1 MLFSEEWLRSV
12 VNPDLTSDELAEA
25 MTMAGLE
32 VEDCSTIAPA
42 FEGVVVAEVVDCV
55 DHENSDHLHVCK
67 VNVGAPELLQIVCGA
82 PNVKTGVKVPCATI
96 GAVLPGNFK
105 IKKAKKIYREGNFP
119 EKDSFWLQE
128 RLKPSKRKNHD
139 LVFLFQG
146 EWHHILVYSQT
157 DQKNP
162 YLPLPS
168 YLLDGK
174 KEYADVIGI
183 LTDSDLFDGKR
194 IANVGKIIPVTYDGR
209 ESTDKARQGRAFL
222 DDGFSSGDHP

>member
-105 IKKAKKIYREGNFP
+105 IKKAKMRGVE
-119 EKDSFWLQE
+119 SFGML
-128 RLKPSKRKNHD
+128 
-139 LVFLFQG
+139 
-146 EWHHILVYSQT
+146 
-157 DQKNP
+157 
-162 YLPLPS
+162 
-168 YLLDGK
+168 
-174 KEYADVIGI
+174 
-183 LTDSDLFDGKR
+183 
-194 IANVGKIIPVTYDGR
+194 
-209 ESTDKARQGRAFL
+209 
-222 DDGFSSGDHP
+222 

>member
-105 IKKAKKIYREGNFP
+105 IKKAKMRGVESFGMLCSARELGIN
-119 EKDSFWLQE
+119 ED
-128 RLKPSKRKNHD
+128 H
-139 LVFLFQG
+139 QG
-146 EWHHILVYSQT
+146 LWILPADAPVGM
-157 DQKNP
+157 NIR
-162 YLPLPS
+162 
-168 YLLDGK
+168 
-174 KEYADVIGI
+174 EYA
-183 LTDSDLFDGKR
+183 K
-194 IANVGKIIPVTYDGR
+194 
-209 ESTDKARQGRAFL
+209 L
-222 DDGFSSGDHP
+222 DDKRFEIKLTPNRLSLIHI

>member
-1 MLFSEEWLRSV
+1 MENVIFLLIQKAKKPIMALREE
-12 VNPDLTSDELAEA
+12 
-25 MTMAGLE
+25 
-32 VEDCSTIAPA
+32 
-42 FEGVVVAEVVDCV
+42 
-55 DHENSDHLHVCK
+55 
-67 VNVGAPELLQIVCGA
+67 
-82 PNVKTGVKVPCATI
+82 KVPLAYWALMALSIAMAVI
-96 GAVLPGNFK
+96 GILFFALALIPVFQESLKIAFFIIGLAFLVLLLIPMAFFLYASLRHRPQSK

-162 YLPLPS
+162 YLLLPS

-194 IANVGKIIPVTYDGR
+194 IANVGKIIPVTYDGKR
-209 ESTDKARQGRAFL
+209 VD
-222 DDGFSSGDHP
+222 

>member
-32 VEDCSTIAPA
+32 VEDCSAIAPA

-82 PNVKTGVKVPCATI
+82 PNVKTGVKVPCALI

-105 IKKAKKIYREGNFP
+105 IKKAKMRGVESFGMLCSSRELGIN
-119 EKDSFWLQE
+119 ED
-128 RLKPSKRKNHD
+128 H
-139 LVFLFQG
+139 QG
-146 EWHHILVYSQT
+146 LWILPADAPVGM
-157 DQKNP
+157 DIR
-162 YLPLPS
+162 
-168 YLLDGK
+168 
-174 KEYADVIGI
+174 EYA
-183 LTDSDLFDGKR
+183 K
-194 IANVGKIIPVTYDGR
+194 
-209 ESTDKARQGRAFL
+209 L
-222 DDGFSSGDHP
+222 DDKRFEIKLTPNRGDALSIIGVARDVHAIDRKSVV

>member
-105 IKKAKKIYREGNFP
+105 IKKAKMRGVESFGMLCSARELGIN
-119 EKDSFWLQE
+119 ED
-128 RLKPSKRKNHD
+128 H
-139 LVFLFQG
+139 QG
-146 EWHHILVYSQT
+146 LWILPA
-157 DQKNP
+157 DAP
-162 YLPLPS
+162 RRH
-168 YLLDGK
+168 
-174 KEYADVIGI
+174 EYP
-183 LTDSDLFDGKR
+183 R
-194 IANVGKIIPVTYDGR
+194 ICQA
-209 ESTDKARQGRAFL
+209 
-222 DDGFSSGDHP
+222 